1 MNNNEGPIVEF
12 PGMSVLE
19 TVVTFFVV
27 PTIMFV
33 VISVL
38 ETVITFFVVPTVMF
52 VVISVLSYAMSKPR
66 SSKTSSITTIE

>member
-27 PTIMFV
+27 PTLMFV

-38 ETVITFFVVPTVMF
+38 A
-52 VVISVLSYAMSKPR
+52 YAMSKPR
-66 SSKTSSITTIE
+66 RAKTSSITSIE

>member
-27 PTIMFV
+27 PTIM
-33 VISVL
+33 
-38 ETVITFFVVPTVMF
+38 
-52 VVISVLSYAMSKPR
+52 SKPKKA
-66 SSKTSSITTIE
+66 KTSSITTIE

>member
-1 MNNNEGPIVEF
+1 MNNNEGPIVGF
-12 PGMSVLE
+12 PGISVLE

-38 ETVITFFVVPTVMF
+38 A
-52 VVISVLSYAMSKPR
+52 YAMSKPR
-66 SSKTSSITTIE
+66 SAKTSSITTIE

>member
-27 PTIMFV
+27 PT
-33 VISVL
+33 
-38 ETVITFFVVPTVMF
+38 VMF
-52 VVISVLSYAMSKPR
+52 VVISVLAYAMSKPR
-66 SSKTSSITTIE
+66 SAKTSSITTIE

>member
-38 ETVITFFVVPTVMF
+38 A
-52 VVISVLSYAMSKPR
+52 YAMSKPKTA
-66 SSKTSSITTIE
+66 KTSSITTIE